1 MRCPRPWMCRRA
13 PRAASHRRV
22 PAAAA
27 PRKQWITNRTW
38 AVITAVVSRAAVF
51 YEWRAVAGTRRP
63 RVQVA
68 AEVLRTCFQQEA
80 VTLGALEAN
89 TMRQKQ
95 CLRED
100 RDAQVSSIAR
110 QAQNAADQGDLHDL
124 FKLSKGLG
132 GFVARTIE
140 GVKNKAGVLLVQKPH
155 IDARRA
161 QHFAELLL
169 DRGQDNIPEPSSTF
183 GAVSAGEC
191 EQLRDTEDE
200 LNYLFGPEAITEVVK
215 YVRARRA
222 AGLDD
227 LPIEVL
233 RAGGLPFVER
243 YCALLRHSLR
253 TGQVPALP
261 SGKGGGWPSCGRR
274 KEIRC
279 AVTCIVE
286 SSSLCTW
293 PRSSLPR
300 WPPERGQ

>member
-1 MRCPRPWMCRRA
+1 M
-13 PRAASHRRV
+13 
-22 PAAAA
+22 
-27 PRKQWITNRTW
+27 
-38 AVITAVVSRAAVF
+38 
-51 YEWRAVAGTRRP
+51 
-63 RVQVA
+63 QVA

-110 QAQNAADQGDLHDL
+110 QAQNAADQGDLHVL

-140 GVKNKAGVLLVQKPH
+140 GVQNKAGVLLVQKPH

-191 EQLRDTEDE
+191 EQRRDTEDE

-222 AGLDD
+222 AELVISQSRFSVLADSRLLSATVLCCATVSARGRC
-227 LPIEVL
+227 LPC
-233 RAGGLPFVER
+233 PVER
-243 YCALLRHSLR
+243 GAA
-253 TGQVPALP
+253 GQVVEEE
-261 SGKGGGWPSCGRR
+261 RR
-274 KEIRC
+274 SD
-279 AVTCIVE
+279 V
-286 SSSLCTW
+286 L
-293 PRSSLPR
+293 
-300 WPPERGQ
+300 